1 MNEFTN
7 GKLLHYTSVTQ
18 QEFSRKGRITD
29 LIKSGQVFDH
39 LGIPPLNPETDR
51 AMICGSIAMLK
62 DTKAILEN
70 TGLVE
75 GTSSRPQSLVIE
87 RAFVG

>member
-1 MNEFTN
+1 MLISFTVNEKKAEAN
-7 GKLLHYTSVTQ
+7 V
-18 QEFSRKGRITD
+18 
-29 LIKSGQVFDH
+29 
-39 LGIPPLNPETDR
+39 NPTDR
-51 AMICGSIAMLK
+51 LSDVLR